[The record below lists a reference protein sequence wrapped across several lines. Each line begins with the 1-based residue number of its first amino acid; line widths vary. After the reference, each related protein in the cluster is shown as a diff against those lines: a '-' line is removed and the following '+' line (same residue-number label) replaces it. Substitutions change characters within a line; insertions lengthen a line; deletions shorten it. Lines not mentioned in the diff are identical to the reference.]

1 MKNKFLKFI
10 IITFLISPFDSSFA
24 ADGVTKSI
32 SRNNAQV
39 FIINPIDNAIVE
51 NPISITFGI
60 SNMELSPAGIK
71 KAFSGH
77 HHLLID
83 VETLPDLSKPIPS
96 DKNHMHF
103 GNGQNRTQIILDKGI
118 HTLQLLL
125 GDHLHIP
132 HINPVVSEKI
142 TIIVK

>member
-1 MKNKFLKFI
+1 MRNKVLKFI
-10 IITFLISPFDSSFA
+10 IIAFLISPFDSLFGA
-24 ADGVTKSI
+24 GGATKSI
-32 SRNNAQV
+32 SRDNAQV

-51 NPISITFGI
+51 NPITITFGI

-83 VETLPDLSKPIPS
+83 VKTLPDLSKPIPS
-96 DKNHMHF
+96 NKNHIHF